1 MSDYYNILGV
11 DKKSTQDEI
20 KKAFRKK
27 AVAHHPDKGGNEATF
42 KKINEAYNT
51 LSDNNKRQMYD
62 MQQSGGGIHM
72 GPFGGPTGGPF
83 GGPGGPFGGP
93 GGGPFG
99 GPTSGP
105 FGGPGG
111 GPFGHM
117 GPDFMN
123 MFFRQT
129 QQQTNQSH
137 PFMNRQSNR
146 QKESAPTEL
155 RQTIQV
161 NMEDVYKGMTKTLN
175 VKTSKKCIFCLKP
188 CQECKG
194 SGMIEKSVT
203 KTMHHA
209 KFVQI
214 SKVKCETCSGSG
226 DISNKTNCD
235 KCNKTGVFEKNTTIK
250 IELPPKSYHDFV
262 SRIKHPE
269 EDNVFIVIKVIVKC
283 PDKFYKNGDNLC
295 YTHKLHLI
303 DTLLGTNIKIH
314 LPTGEDIE
322 IDYTKRTDIIRPD
335 TVLYIDNKGVIPGSD
350 LMVKFDI
357 EYPKTRLVHSEST
370 EDTFS
375 SLRENLEKV
384 FNNK

>member
-1 MSDYYNILGV
+1 MSDYYKILGV
-11 DKKSTQDEI
+11 NKSSTQDEI

-27 AVAHHPDKGGNEATF
+27 AVEHHPDKGGNEETF

-51 LSDNNKRQMYD
+51 LSDNNKRHMYD
-62 MQQSGGGIHM
+62 MQQSGGGGIHM
-72 GPFGGPTGGPF
+72 GGGPFGGPFGGPGGPF

-99 GPTSGP
+99 P
-105 FGGPGG
+105 
-111 GPFGHM
+111 M

-123 MFFRQT
+123 MFFRQA
-129 QQQTNQSH
+129 QQTNQSH
-137 PFMNRQSNR
+137 SFMNRQSNR

-161 NMEDVYKGMTKTLN
+161 NMEDVYKGLTKTLN
-175 VKTSKKCIFCLKP
+175 VKTSRKCGFCLKP
-188 CQECKG
+188 CQVCKG
-194 SGMIEKSVT
+194 SGMVEKSVT

-214 SKVKCETCSGSG
+214 TKEKCESCGGSG
-226 DISNKTNCD
+226 DISNKSNCE
-235 KCNKTGVFEKNTTIK
+235 KCNKTGVFEKNTAIK
-250 IELPPKSYHDFV
+250 MEIPPKSYHDFV

-283 PDKFYKNGDNLC
+283 PDGFYKNGDNLC

-303 DTLLGTNIKIH
+303 DTLLGTNIKVH
-314 LPTGEDIE
+314 LPSGEDIE
-322 IDYTKRTDIIRPD
+322 IDYTKREDIIRPD

-357 EYPKTRLVHSEST
+357 EYPKTRLILSDDT
-370 EDTFS
+370 KDTFS
-375 SLRENLEKV
+375 SLRENLEKI